1 MNFRSGRQAGW
12 LGFLLVIL
20 AVGCQSKPS
29 TPSADSADGKSAQ
42 ADPAASGPTT
52 FPGKWALVVTQQVP
66 DQNGQPTFRDLHLM
80 LFEIK
85 EGTDGPTAQVLG
97 NLENA
102 VKFTI
107 EGVKIDGDQCT
118 LNLGAA
124 ENQVEFQGTLKDGV
138 VRGTMMVKGGGGV
151 APAMLRPT
159 KETKYDTQAW
169 DPAPVT
175 AGADLLIKA
184 FGGKSQPADTITA
197 GVELRGTALSLEA
210 FGSVFN
216 RLPAFATADDQ
227 SMKTIARLYLD
238 SATLWGPRM
247 ADQVRATVILT
258 TAGSRKYP
266 RLALQWLDEAKD
278 KLQPEAFEVYK
289 EAIDSAREQALVD
302 IALIE
307 IKAEDADIAKAAYD
321 KLEAT
326 LATQRYNPELL
337 HALAVYANGHELPD
351 KATEYWGDI
360 VALPL
365 LEGTW
370 IRMQQGKPPG
380 DGMPRELLTKL
391 WETKHGNVE
400 GFDKFLEDTYNRRM
414 TELADTI
421 RKTGPAKAETE
432 STRPVLIE
440 LFTGAM
446 CPPCIAGDLALDLVS
461 QDYPA
466 PKVIALRYHQ
476 HIPGPDPLANQDTE
490 DRFGYY
496 EGTGTPLMVVDGGG
510 VPAPGV
516 GGMLQHVGQS
526 YAVLRKGVDERF
538 KTTSEV
544 VVKATAALENGEV
557 VVTAEATGW
566 PEDKAKRLRLRL
578 ALVENAVPFLAPN
591 GIRVHEHLVRTMIG
605 GAKGTAV
612 KSGKLSIDTKVSL
625 KDLKQSLEEY
635 LTQFE
640 KNRGTDFP
648 IKPLA
653 LENLS
658 VVAWVQNDENR
669 EVLHTVI
676 VPVSGSAPATADKPA
691 DAAAP
696 ATTTN

>member
-1 MNFRSGRQAGW
+1 MMNFRTGRHAGW

-29 TPSADSADGKSAQ
+29 TPKADSTDGQ
-42 ADPAASGPTT
+42 AVEAEQAASGPTT

-66 DQNGQPTFRDLHLM
+66 DQSGQPTFRDLHLM

-85 EGTDGPTAQVLG
+85 EAADGHTAEVLG

-107 EGVKIDGDQCT
+107 EGVKIEGDQCT
-118 LNLGAA
+118 LSLAA
-124 ENQVEFQGTLKDGV
+124 SGENQIEYQGTLKDGM
-138 VRGTMMVKGGGGV
+138 VRGTMQVKGSGGV

-169 DPAPVT
+169 DPAPIT
-175 AGADLLIKA
+175 PGAELLIKA
-184 FGGKSQPADTITA
+184 FGGKTQPADTITA
-197 GVELRGTALSLEA
+197 GVELRGNPLSLEA

-216 RLPAFATADDQ
+216 RLSSFPAADDQ
-227 SMKTIARLYLD
+227 SMKTIARLFLD
-238 SATLWGPRM
+238 SATMWGPRM

-289 EAIDSAREQALVD
+289 EAIDSARDQALVD
-302 IALIE
+302 IALID
-307 IKAEDADIAKAAYD
+307 IKAEDAEVAKAAYER
-321 KLEAT
+321 LEAT
-326 LATQRYNPELL
+326 LTTQRYNPELL
-337 HALAVYANGHELPD
+337 HALATYANGHDLAD
-351 KATEYWGDI
+351 KAIEYWGDI
-360 VALPL
+360 VSLPL

-380 DGMPRELLTKL
+380 DGMPRELLMKL
-391 WETKHGNVE
+391 WESKHGNVE
-400 GFDKFLEDTYNRRM
+400 GFDKFVEDTFSRRM
-414 TELADTI
+414 TELSETI

-432 STRPVLIE
+432 SSRTILVE

-446 CPPCIAGDLALDLVS
+446 CPPCVASDVALDLVS
-461 QDYPA
+461 HDYPA

-496 EGTGTPLMVVDGGG
+496 EGTGTPLMVIDGGG
-510 VPAPGV
+510 LPAPGV

-526 YAVLRKGVDERF
+526 YTVLRKGVDERF
-538 KTTSEV
+538 KATSDV
-544 VVKATAALENGEV
+544 ALKATAALEKGEV

-566 PEDKAKRLRLRL
+566 PEDKSKRLRLRL
-578 ALVENAVPFLAPN
+578 ALVENAVPFHAPN
-591 GIRVHEHLVRTMIG
+591 GIRMHEHLVRTMIG

-612 KSGKLSIDTKVSL
+612 KSGKLAIDTKVSL
-625 KDLKQSLEEY
+625 KDLKQSLEEH

-648 IKPLA
+648 IKPIA

-676 VPVSGSAPATADKPA
+676 VPVTGSAPA
-691 DAAAP
+691 AAS
-696 ATTTN
+696 TTN